1 MNRPWLVVGGKNL
14 PLWKMMEWVNVS
26 WDDDIP
32 NIWNIYGKSF
42 KIPWFQSP
50 PSSTK
55 ICWCLGT
62 PNELAE
68 KTPSTL
74 GRSKGAG
81 TLWRTAC
88 NCWSWCCD
96 LHYRWFNSVLFFKWP
111 IEKDDLPI
119 KHGDYMWLSIVFCM
133 FTRPGIIPGRLQLT
147 LWDDPGGHGTDCE
160 RLVPL
165 MATARSCIR
174 DVTVKGPIYPAFGVQ
189 RVP

>member
-1 MNRPWLVVGGKNL
+1 MNWP
-14 PLWKMMEWVNVS
+14 
-26 WDDDIP
+26 
-32 NIWNIYGKSF
+32 
-42 KIPWFQSP
+42 
-50 PSSTK
+50 T
-55 ICWCLGT
+55 
-62 PNELAE
+62 

-96 LHYRWFNSVLFFKWP
+96 LHYRWFNSLLFFKWP
-111 IEKDDLPI
+111 IETDDLPI

-133 FTRPGIIPGRLQLT
+133 FTRPGIIPARLQLT

-174 DVTVKGPIYPAFGVQ
+174 DVTVKGPIYPAFGVPGAVVI
-189 RVP
+189 VPPNGELEEINPMKSVDLCTRNHR